1 MAGHAKKSI
10 IGVAAILAVCITG
23 VAADSRSPVA
33 ATPANNPSLFAPLE
47 YETGLASG
55 LLVPG
60 RMKVILGF
68 TNTALA

>member
-10 IGVAAILAVCITG
+10 IGVAAVLAVCITG

-33 ATPANNPSLFAPLE
+33 FALASNPSLIAPLDSE
-47 YETGLASG
+47 ADLANG